1 MLIFLYMYLDKTVK
15 HNDNHHYPHPPFP
28 PIKNDI
34 MCKYFFYIQVYP
46 GVVDRSP
53 FLRQEMEN
61 YFLGGINDMVGWTQ
75 RSWNNVVTMLEK
87 GTG

>member
-1 MLIFLYMYLDKTVK
+1 MILCV
-15 HNDNHHYPHPPFP
+15 NN
-28 PIKNDI
+28 
-34 MCKYFFYIQVYP
+34 FFIQVYP

-53 FLRQEMEN
+53 FLVEEMEN